1 MSILLLKQIKFS
13 ANAAE
18 TAMLM
23 GYLRRYSRKS
33 DPKNIDSSYKIVKI
47 RDFQDDGGPLGG
59 EGGSLALFSPSRFY
73 LPGSL
78 GPAWLTQSTTISTNI
93 TLEDL
98 VDFESKSSQKFHISC
113 QKCPMLI
120 RNTLKELFPTV
131 PEATAP
137 NDVALVTLT
146 SPAETENNAKSFVLI
161 AREIC
166 SRLRHSGHWADFIN
180 PFSGKPFYSFIGAD
194 LYTIDERFRGFG
206 MKIEDTNQCRVIS
219 ADDQITFSGNVFTNA
234 PASLDIIRSL
244 LDE

>member
-1 MSILLLKQIKFS
+1 MSILLLKRIKFS
-13 ANAAE
+13 ANATEA
-18 TAMLM
+18 AMLM
-23 GYLRRYSRKS
+23 GYFRSYSRKS

-78 GPAWLTQSTTISTNI
+78 GPAWLTQSSTISTNI
-93 TLEDL
+93 ILEDL
-98 VDFESKSSQKFHISC
+98 VDFQSKSLNKFHVTC
-113 QKCPMLI
+113 QKCPLLI

-131 PEATAP
+131 PEAASANEVT
-137 NDVALVTLT
+137 LLTLT
-146 SPAETENNAKSFVLI
+146 SPTETEISAKSFVLV

-166 SRLRHSGHWADFIN
+166 SRLRHTGHWADFIN
-180 PFSGKPFYSFIGAD
+180 PFSGKPFYSYSGSD

-206 MKIEDTNQCRVIS
+206 MKIEDANQCRVIS
-219 ADDQITFSGNVFTNA
+219 ADNDLTFSGNVFTNA